1 MITIGKY
8 HCEKCNYHSNKCDF
22 EKHILSKKHNSEAT
36 SKPKKYFCKFCP
48 KTYASNSGLRKHN
61 NKCVQNNNSIAIL
74 NEAPANIKE
83 ENQDLMEEIKRMKTR
98 IDELSS
104 KKNESE
110 IEEIKNMMIEL
121 IKNQQSQI
129 VTMNNNNDI
138 TDLKV
143 MMQEI
148 LKNQKQPTTIINANN
163 NVINNNFNINLFLKE
178 ECNEALNMD
187 IFAKNIMYEFGNV
200 QEMLT
205 DYVKGSISILKK
217 NWEQIPLNKRPM
229 HYLEGEDPHQQ
240 IFHIRHNNEWKIET
254 ELNWLKQINADD
266 DDVLEK
272 ETLYFALKQLDKG
285 KIIHLGYVHNCN
297 ELYKNNHNRI
307 TREVTRVD
315 YKMKLYDEVIKMI
328 TLDPN
333 NIDNPGKICRR

>member
-1 MITIGKY
+1 MDGHKY
-8 HCEKCNYHSNKCDF
+8 SCERCQYFTNIKDYFK
-22 EKHILSKKHNSEAT
+22 KHNLSKKHLNIAT
-36 SKPKKYFCKFCP
+36 GDVYKYECSTCSKKYK
-48 KTYASNSGLRKHN
+48 NQSGLWHHHKKCIN
-61 NKCVQNNNSIAIL
+61 AVVISKAEAENSLILLPQSTELNKIYDDLKNSNEELKSSNTELKNMFKEFLQTTETNNN
-74 NEAPANIKE
+74 
-83 ENQDLMEEIKRMKTR
+83 EIK
-98 IDELSS
+98 
-104 KKNESE
+104 N
-110 IEEIKNMMIEL
+110 EIKNMFSKL
-121 IKNQQSQI
+121 LDSQ
-129 VTMNNNNDI
+129 
-138 TDLKV
+138 
-143 MMQEI
+143 
-148 LKNQKQPTTIINANN
+148 QPTTITNN
-163 NVINNNFNINLFLKE
+163 TIHNNNFNINLFLKE

-187 IFAKNIMYEFGNV
+187 HFAKNIMYEFGNV

-297 ELYKNNHNRI
+297 EIYKNNHNRI

-333 NIDNPGKICRR
+333 NISNPGRIVQR